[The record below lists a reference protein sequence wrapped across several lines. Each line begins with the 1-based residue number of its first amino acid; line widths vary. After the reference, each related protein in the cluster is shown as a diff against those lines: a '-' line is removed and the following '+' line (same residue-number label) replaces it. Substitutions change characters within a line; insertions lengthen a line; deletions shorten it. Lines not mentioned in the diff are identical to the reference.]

1 MKKILI
7 VIFFLLIS
15 TCCVDPINLKYRPS
29 DRINNILVTKVIDGD
44 TIEILIEGKI
54 EKVRLVGIDTP
65 EPYSKN
71 NESKWYNLPDKHL
84 REWGVNAFN
93 YTSERLYNKEV
104 NISYDT
110 IQGQKD
116 QFGRTL
122 AYIHIDNSNFNLELV
137 KNGFARVY
145 TEKKSDYYIILV
157 KAETYAR
164 INKVGLWNYPHQN
177 N

>member
-7 VIFFLLIS
+7 VIFFILIS
-15 TCCVDPINLKYRPS
+15 ICCVDPINLKYSPS
-29 DRINNILVTKVIDGD
+29 NRINNVLVTKVIDGD
-44 TIEILIEGKI
+44 TIEILVEENI

-84 REWGVNAFN
+84 RKWGVNAFY
-93 YTSERLYNKEV
+93 YTNERLYNKEV

-122 AYIHIDNSNFNLELV
+122 AYVYINNKNFNIELV

-145 TEKKSDYYIILV
+145 TEKKSDYYIILI

-164 INKVGLWNYPHQN
+164 NNKIGLWNYSYQDN
-177 N
+177 